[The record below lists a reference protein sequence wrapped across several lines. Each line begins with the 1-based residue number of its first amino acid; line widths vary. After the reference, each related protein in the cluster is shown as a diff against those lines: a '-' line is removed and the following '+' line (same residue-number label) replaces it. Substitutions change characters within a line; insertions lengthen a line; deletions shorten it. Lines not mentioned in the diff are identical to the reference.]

1 MRTRW
6 GLAAGGAIAVIGILT
21 GGCGGTPAA
30 GGGHVAADSAAALPL
45 ATSLVDAGGTSWAV
59 AQLGGSSAQEDNF
72 WQIFVRPAGAARW
85 RLATPGGVADN
96 GGLVVAS
103 AGARSLITGFRPSQD
118 LTFSPLAATSDRGI
132 RWSQGALVNPGLS
145 DVPGALAAGPGDRLI
160 ALTDRGG
167 VELGTRLGAM
177 WTRLSSK
184 AGLART
190 PAGRSCGLADITG
203 AAFTA
208 TGTPLLA
215 GACGK
220 PGTAGIF
227 ALHGGAWR
235 PAGPVLPAALS
246 RRDMQVLRLGS
257 TEGVITALLAFGH
270 GTRAGVIAAWSDDGG
285 DRWTLSPVLRTG
297 ALRMRSASL
306 WAGGSA
312 GLVLSGNRGE
322 TIAGPSA
329 AWRALPPLPAGTAT
343 LAKGPAGHLDA
354 LVVARSSMADWSLG
368 GGATGWS
375 QRQVIRVP
383 VPYGSSS

>member
-6 GLAAGGAIAVIGILT
+6 GLAAGGAIAAIGILT
-21 GGCGGTPAA
+21 GGCGGAPAA
-30 GGGHVAADSAAALPL
+30 GGGRGAAPSAAALPL

-59 AQLGGSSAQEDNF
+59 AQMGGSSAQEDNF
-72 WQIFVRPAGAARW
+72 WQIFVRPAGAAKW

-96 GGLVVAS
+96 GGLVLAS
-103 AGARSLITGFRPSQD
+103 TGASSLITGFRPSQD
-118 LTFSPLAATSDRGI
+118 LTFSPLAATSDSGV
-132 RWSQGALVNPGLS
+132 RWSQGALVSPGLS

-167 VELGTRLGAM
+167 VELGTRLGAR
-177 WTRLSSK
+177 WTRLSSE
-184 AGLART
+184 ASLARAV
-190 PAGRSCGLADITG
+190 AGRSCGLTSITG

-215 GACGK
+215 GTCGK

-227 ALHGGAWR
+227 ALHGRTWR

-246 RRDMQVLRLGS
+246 DSDIQVLRLGS
-257 TEGVITALLAFGH
+257 TEGVITALLAFRH
-270 GTRAGVIAAWSDDGG
+270 GAGAGVIAAWSDDSGG
-285 DRWTLSPVLRTG
+285 RWTVSPSLRTG

-322 TIAGPSA
+322 TIAGPAA
-329 AWRALPPLPAGTAT
+329 AWRALPALPAGTAT
-343 LAKGPAGHLDA
+343 LAKGPAGHVDA
-354 LVVARSSMADWSLG
+354 LVVAHSSMSDWRLG
-368 GGATGWS
+368 GSTGWS
-375 QRQVIRVP
+375 QRQVLGVP
-383 VPYGSSS
+383 IPYGSSG

>member
-1 MRTRW
+1 
-6 GLAAGGAIAVIGILT
+6 LT
-21 GGCGGTPAA
+21 GGCGGPPAA
-30 GGGHVAADSAAALPL
+30 GGHGAARSAAALPL
-45 ATSLVDAGGTSWAV
+45 ATSLVDTGGTSWAV

-103 AGARSLITGFRPSQD
+103 TGARSLITGFRPSQD

-132 RWSQGALVNPGLS
+132 RWSQSALVSPGLS
-145 DVPGALAAGPGDRLI
+145 DVPGALAAGPRDRLI

-167 VELGTRLGAM
+167 VELGTRLGAA
-177 WTRLSSK
+177 WTSLSSE
-184 AGLART
+184 ASLART
-190 PAGRSCGLADITG
+190 VAARNCGLTSITA
-203 AAFTA
+203 AAFTVS
-208 TGTPLLA
+208 GTPLLA

-227 ALHGGAWR
+227 ARHGNAWR

-246 RRDMQVLRLGS
+246 GRDIQVLRLGS
-257 TEGVITALLAFGH
+257 AKGVITALLAFGH
-270 GTRAGVIAAWSDDGG
+270 GARAGVIAAWSDDSG
-285 DRWTLSPVLRTG
+285 DRWTLSPALRTG

-306 WAGGSA
+306 WTGGSA

-322 TIAGPSA
+322 TIAGPAA

-343 LAKGPAGHLDA
+343 LAKGPAGHVDA
-354 LVVARSSMADWSLG
+354 LVVARGSMADWSLG
-368 GGATGWS
+368 GGPAGWS
-375 QRQVIRVP
+375 QRQVIGVP
-383 VPYGSSS
+383 IPYGSSS